1 MLLTV
6 ILFTCVAVVG
16 NAVLVLTCNLYPVIV
31 VLAVTVTSPF
41 VQLSG
46 FNANVIFPS
55 DVTTFSVFP
64 YTVASPVFPALS
76 CTVTFTV
83 YSLFCFKFVNSH
95 VVLELLCSVLYV
107 LSESFF
113 SFIEVCRDS
122 SEKVSLQYAV
132 GSVLN

>member
-55 DVTTFSVFP
+55 DVTTVSVFP

-107 LSESFF
+107 LSELFF
-113 SFIEVCRDS
+113 SFIE
-122 SEKVSLQYAV
+122 KVYV
-132 GSVLN
+132 GLLGNPD